1 MRASALFLSSGEL
14 SQASTA
20 NSKSCAYERL
30 ARRDGRLMRRE
41 TLPARNTADETLQ
54 HRIGPSPAR
63 RLVGG
68 NRGGRSGFFP
78 FTPHHAPARARVHA
92 LVV

>member
-30 ARRDGRLMRRE
+30 ARRDNRLMRRPRVVPE
-41 TLPARNTADETLQ
+41 
-54 HRIGPSPAR
+54 
-63 RLVGG
+63 
-68 NRGGRSGFFP
+68 RSGSAAVLRGELR
-78 FTPHHAPARARVHA
+78 HHGAVLRGTSPSRRGTHTRRIFY
-92 LVV
+92 